1 MEDSQNDYSNIIER
15 LIKLEVMQQKD
26 LDVAEEW
33 RKRFCTKIDKL
44 TDMINDLPCDKRES
58 RWTSLSAQIKWLWIA
73 MTFVTGLNGVF
84 IMALITHIGK

>member
-1 MEDSQNDYSNIIER
+1 MEDSSLNYSNLVER
-15 LIKLEVMQQKD
+15 LIRLEVMQQKD

-33 RKRFCTKIDKL
+33 RGRFCTKLDKMA
-44 TDMINDLPCDKRES
+44 DMIRVLPCDKREG

-84 IMALITHIGK
+84 IVSLINHIGK